1 MAGNIKQK
9 MLKAGRDFNYAEAV
23 KVKADAAIYA
33 DQIVYATGNDGPFT
47 TVNVADA
54 DGGVTSGGRLL
65 IAKHDIPSGGY
76 GVCLP
81 WKLVT
86 TVATDGHTIG
96 DPIYLLDTA
105 DSAPTAANIGRACPT
120 GNAKAVVIGRITK
133 VGTVAD
139 GAGILVNAAA
149 PEERVQGGK
158 TATGSTLV
166 AGSPVEQF
174 VWTLG
179 ADGATTTITVE
190 YPIIVTDILVIQGSG
205 TAITQVDLYNGAASG
220 GNEIASIDTS
230 LASTDGAALRA
241 EFIYDAKAVVAAEG
255 TLSCVRAGGGTADMI
270 VVTAIRG

>member
-9 MLKAGRDFNYAEAV
+9 LLKAGRDYNYAEGV

-33 DQIVYATGNDGPFT
+33 DQIVYVTGNDGPYL
-47 TVNVADA
+47 TVNIADA
-54 DGGVTSGGRLL
+54 DGGVTSGGRML

-96 DPIYLLDTA
+96 DPIYLA
-105 DSAPTAANIGRACPT
+105 DAPGSAVGSNLTRTCPT
-120 GNAKAVVIGRITK
+120 GDAKAIVVGRITK
-133 VGTVAD
+133 VGTVAN

-158 TATGSTLV
+158 TATGATLV

-190 YPIIVTDILVIQGSG
+190 YPIIVTDILVIQGSA
-205 TAITQVDLYNGAASG
+205 TAITQVDLYNGDASG
-220 GNEIASIDTS
+220 GNEIASVDTS